1 MGDVHYIVDKLN
13 APPFNF
19 SETLISFSEKTPE
32 ELLQLL
38 SDVSAKINPR
48 HQRHI
53 AHESPD
59 QTADRIAGFLKIVNY
74 QPSLVPGTFRQLLAA
89 ADRDVI
95 HGVLKWVLSQGQ
107 MLEKRAFVGYYL
119 SFPDMPDELSYDPDV
134 MELKEV
140 IKGLQGE
147 FIEAHKA
154 LDAAQQ
160 EVKDL
165 PQLRSLIKQM
175 EEEKE
180 RLGEKVDRAANQATA
195 LPDASNYRDICVALR
210 QEHDREVA
218 ISQQLQAQQQQLD
231 RAEANHQRSAGRLRE
246 MEQHLAVQ
254 GGLEADAS
262 KMLEVLQD
270 DVARLRQ
277 QITTK
282 WPRELEGK
290 QRRLAAVKETLNNG
304 INTEGD
310 LQRLLSQESALRQQ
324 IASIQ
329 DKQAALDRAR
339 AADRAFLQVR
349 QAQQMASLVARKKS
363 ELASK
368 VERLQQKRDS
378 LAATIDS
385 SSSRSGAAAA
395 DAGGVSDEEWRAKYD
410 SIKAK
415 LPSYKTMKKELG
427 DLEAEVFVLN
437 RTCEVLQQ
445 QEQDLQGQIQKLE
458 RKAGVQGY
466 ADLAAGLEKVSEEK
480 GAADEAKGAVL
491 QEVSNTV
498 EQITAAVQQKKVQL
512 APAIQELRTLRQQCQ
527 VIRWLD
533 QCGVGTFVEAA
544 PASHIVWL
552 PGH

>member
-339 AADRAFLQVR
+339 AADRAFLQV
-349 QAQQMASLVARKKS
+349 SWVL
-363 ELASK
+363 E
-368 VERLQQKRDS
+368 
-378 LAATIDS
+378 T
-385 SSSRSGAAAA
+385 
-395 DAGGVSDEEWRAKYD
+395 
-410 SIKAK
+410 K
-415 LPSYKTMKKELG
+415 L
-427 DLEAEVFVLN
+427 
-437 RTCEVLQQ
+437 
-445 QEQDLQGQIQKLE
+445 
-458 RKAGVQGY
+458 
-466 ADLAAGLEKVSEEK
+466 
-480 GAADEAKGAVL
+480 
-491 QEVSNTV
+491 
-498 EQITAAVQQKKVQL
+498 
-512 APAIQELRTLRQQCQ
+512 
-527 VIRWLD
+527 
-533 QCGVGTFVEAA
+533 
-544 PASHIVWL
+544 
-552 PGH
+552 